1 MAIPLCENEM
11 LLPGSS
17 FPKCGN
23 KTSYNQNQNNIGT
36 MNNKSFIYTDIDK
49 HALNLRDSNNYLEL
63 ESPNQLE
70 NQNIILA

>member
-17 FPKCGN
+17 FPKCG
-23 KTSYNQNQNNIGT
+23 KITSYNQNQYNIGT
-36 MNNKSFIYTDIDK
+36 MNNKSFIYMDKDK
-49 HALNLRDSNNYLEL
+49 HTLNLRDSNNYLEL

-70 NQNIILA
+70 NQSIILA